1 MIGEYAMKFSC
12 ALVVATAVA
21 LSALPA
27 QAQNYPS
34 KPIKIVV
41 STSAGGATDIMA
53 RILGHHITT
62 KTGQPHVIDNRA
74 GASGNLAMEAV
85 ARAAPDGYTLG
96 FANTGNITINPYLFK
111 SMSFDPLNDLIPV
124 GPVGT
129 VPLFLTINSKVPAK
143 TLAAFITYAKANP
156 DKVSYAGAGV
166 GTTPDLTGGEFA
178 RRAGLDKLVVVP
190 FRGTAP
196 ATAAVIGGEVQVT
209 FVSMGPHIEFVRNGT
224 LRVLAA
230 ATPTRRPY
238 VPDVPTF
245 AEEGFPAFEMST
257 WFSLFAPKGTP
268 KEIVDQ
274 LNHYTREV
282 QAEPEARKRLEA
294 TFIDPLGLTQ
304 SEFAALVKADAVK
317 YERIVH
323 EQGIKLE

>member
-1 MIGEYAMKFSC
+1 MKHSC
-12 ALVVATAVA
+12 ALVVAAAIA

-27 QAQNYPS
+27 LAQTYPS
-34 KPIKIVV
+34 KPIKIIV

-62 KTGQPHVIDNRA
+62 RTGQPHVIDNRA
-74 GASGNLAMEAV
+74 GASGNIAMEAV
-85 ARAAPDGYTLG
+85 AKAAPDGYTLG

-111 SMSFDPLNDLIPV
+111 SMSFDPLSDLVPV

-129 VPLFLTINSKVPAK
+129 VPLFLVINGKLPAR
-143 TLAAFITYAKANP
+143 TLAEFIAYARANP
-156 DKVSYAGAGV
+156 DKVSYAGAGA
-166 GTTPDLTGGEFA
+166 GTTPDLTGLEFA
-178 RRAGLDKLVVVP
+178 RRAGLNLVVVP

-196 ATAAVIGGEVQVT
+196 AATAVIGGDVQVT
-209 FVSMGPHIEFVRNGT
+209 FVSMGPHFEFVRNGT

-245 AEEGFPAFEMST
+245 AEQGFPGFEMST
-257 WFSLFAPKGTP
+257 WFALFAPKGTP
-268 KEIVDQ
+268 REIIDQ
-274 LNHYTREV
+274 LNLYTREV
-282 QAEPEARKRLEA
+282 QVEPEARKRLEA
-294 TFIDPLGLTQ
+294 TFIDPLALTQ
-304 SEFAALVKADAVK
+304 SEFAAIVKADATK
-317 YERIVH
+317 YERIVR

>member
-1 MIGEYAMKFSC
+1 MKLSC
-12 ALVVATAVA
+12 ALVAAAVV

-27 QAQNYPS
+27 RAQNYPS

-111 SMSFDPLNDLIPV
+111 TMSFDPLNDLIPV

-129 VPLFLTINSKVPAK
+129 VPLFLVINSKVPAK
-143 TLAAFITYAKANP
+143 TLAEFIAYAKTNP

-178 RRAGLDKLVVVP
+178 RGA
-190 FRGTAP
+190 AP

-245 AEEGFPAFEMST
+245 AEEGFPGFEMST
-257 WFSLFAPKGTP
+257 WFALFAPKGM
-268 KEIVDQ
+268 
-274 LNHYTREV
+274 
-282 QAEPEARKRLEA
+282 
-294 TFIDPLGLTQ
+294 
-304 SEFAALVKADAVK
+304 
-317 YERIVH
+317 
-323 EQGIKLE
+323 

>member
-1 MIGEYAMKFSC
+1 M
-12 ALVVATAVA
+12 T
-21 LSALPA
+21 
-27 QAQNYPS
+27 
-34 KPIKIVV
+34 
-41 STSAGGATDIMA
+41 
-53 RILGHHITT
+53 
-62 KTGQPHVIDNRA
+62 
-74 GASGNLAMEAV
+74 
-85 ARAAPDGYTLG
+85 
-96 FANTGNITINPYLFK
+96 
-111 SMSFDPLNDLIPV
+111 FDPFNDLVPV

-129 VPLFLTINSKVPAK
+129 VPLFLVINSKVPAK
-143 TLAAFITYAKANP
+143 TLAEFIAYAKANP

-230 ATPTRRPY
+230 ATPSRRPY

-245 AEEGFPAFEMST
+245 AEVGFPAFEMST

-274 LNHYTREV
+274 LNLYTREV
-282 QAEPEARKRLEA
+282 QADPEARKRLEA
-294 TFIDPLGLTQ
+294 TFIDPLALTQ
-304 SEFAALVKADAVK
+304 GEFAALVKADAVK
-317 YERIVH
+317 YERIVR

>member
-1 MIGEYAMKFSC
+1 ME
-12 ALVVATAVA
+12 VVA
-21 LSALPA
+21 
-27 QAQNYPS
+27 
-34 KPIKIVV
+34 K
-41 STSAGGATDIMA
+41 
-53 RILGHHITT
+53 
-62 KTGQPHVIDNRA
+62 
-74 GASGNLAMEAV
+74 
-85 ARAAPDGYTLG
+85 AAPDGYTLG

-129 VPLFLTINSKVPAK
+129 VPLFLVINSKVPAK
-143 TLAAFITYAKANP
+143 TLPEFIAYAKANP

-178 RRAGLDKLVVVP
+178 RRAGLNKLVVVP

-196 ATAAVIGGEVQVT
+196 AATAVIGGEVQMT
-209 FVSMGPHIEFVRNGT
+209 FVSMGPHFEFVRNGT

-268 KEIVDQ
+268 MPIVDQ
-274 LNHYTREV
+274 LNGYTRAMH
-282 QAEPEARKRLEA
+282 QDPDTRKRLDA
-294 TFIDPLGLTQ
+294 QFVDPLILTQ
-304 SEFAALVKADAVK
+304 AEFAALVKADAIK
-317 YERIVH
+317 WERIVR
-323 EQGIKLE
+323 EAGIKLE

>member
-1 MIGEYAMKFSC
+1 MNSPRLL
-12 ALVVATAVA
+12 ALAVVVALGT
-21 LSALPA
+21 LPA
-27 QAQNYPS
+27 SAQTYPS
-34 KPIKIVV
+34 RPIKIVV
-41 STSAGGATDIMA
+41 STSAGGATDILA

-62 KTGQPHVIDNRA
+62 RTGQPHVIDNRA
-74 GASGNLAMEAV
+74 GASGNIAMEAV
-85 ARAAPDGYTLG
+85 AKAAPDGYTLG

-111 SMSFDPLNDLIPV
+111 SMSFDPLNDLVPV

-129 VPLFLTINSKVPAK
+129 VPLFLVIKGKLPAK
-143 TLAAFITYAKANP
+143 TLSEFIAYAKANP
-156 DKVSYAGAGV
+156 DKVSYAGAGA

-178 RRAGLDKLVVVP
+178 RRAGLKLVVVP

-196 ATAAVIGGEVQVT
+196 AATAVIGGDVQVT
-209 FVSMGPHIEFVRNGT
+209 FVSMGPHIEFVHNGT

-245 AEEGFPAFEMST
+245 AEEGFPGFEMST

-268 KEIVDQ
+268 KEIIEQ

-282 QAEPEARKRLEA
+282 QAEPEAKKRLDA
-294 TFIDPLGLTQ
+294 TFIDPLALTQ
-304 SEFAALVKADAVK
+304 SEFAALVKADAIK
-317 YERIVH
+317 YERIVR

>member
-1 MIGEYAMKFSC
+1 MNSPRLL
-12 ALVVATAVA
+12 ALAVVVALGT
-21 LSALPA
+21 LPA
-27 QAQNYPS
+27 SAQTYPS
-34 KPIKIVV
+34 RPIKIVV
-41 STSAGGATDIMA
+41 STSAGGATDILA

-62 KTGQPHVIDNRA
+62 RTGQPHVIDNRA
-74 GASGNLAMEAV
+74 GASGNLAMEVV
-85 ARAAPDGYTLG
+85 AKAAPDGYTLG

-111 SMSFDPLNDLIPV
+111 SMSFDPLNDLVPV

-129 VPLFLTINSKVPAK
+129 VPLFLVIKGKLPAK
-143 TLAAFITYAKANP
+143 TLSEFIAYAKANP
-156 DKVSYAGAGV
+156 DKVSYAGAGA

-178 RRAGLDKLVVVP
+178 RRAGLKLVVVP

-196 ATAAVIGGEVQVT
+196 AATAVIGGDVQVT
-209 FVSMGPHIEFVRNGT
+209 FVSMGPHIEFVHNGT

-245 AEEGFPAFEMST
+245 AEEGFPGFEMST

-268 KEIVDQ
+268 KEIIEQ

-282 QAEPEARKRLEA
+282 QAEPEAKKRLDA
-294 TFIDPLGLTQ
+294 TFIDPLALTQ
-304 SEFAALVKADAVK
+304 SEFAALVKADAIK
-317 YERIVH
+317 YERIVR

>member
-1 MIGEYAMKFSC
+1 MKLSC
-12 ALVVATAVA
+12 ALIVAAAVA

-27 QAQNYPS
+27 RAQNYPS

-74 GASGNLAMEAV
+74 GASGNIAMEAV
-85 ARAAPDGYTLG
+85 AKAAPDGTTLG

-111 SMSFDPLNDLIPV
+111 SMTFDPLNDLVPI

-129 VPLFLTINSKVPAK
+129 VPLFLVINGKVPAK
-143 TLAAFITYAKANP
+143 TLAEFIAYAKANP
-156 DKVSYAGAGV
+156 DKVSYAAAGA

-178 RRAGLDKLVVVP
+178 RRAGLDKLVFVP

-196 ATAAVIGGEVQVT
+196 ATAAVIGGDVQLT
-209 FVSMGPHIEFVRNGT
+209 FVSMGPPFEFIRNGT

-230 ATPTRRPY
+230 ATRQRRPY

-245 AEEGFPAFEMST
+245 AEAGFPAFEMST

-268 KEIVDQ
+268 AAIVDQ
-274 LNHYTREV
+274 LNRYTREL
-282 QAEPEARKRLEA
+282 QAEPEARK
-294 TFIDPLGLTQ
+294 
-304 SEFAALVKADAVK
+304 
-317 YERIVH
+317 
-323 EQGIKLE
+323 